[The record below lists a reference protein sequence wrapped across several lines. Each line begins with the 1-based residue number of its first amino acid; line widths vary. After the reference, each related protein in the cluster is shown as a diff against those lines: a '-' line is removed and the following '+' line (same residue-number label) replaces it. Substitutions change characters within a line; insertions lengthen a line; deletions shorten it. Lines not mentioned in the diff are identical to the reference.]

1 MRPPHWAMRLAAARD
16 WARVRRGLADPAATQ
31 SAVLRRILRLYRDTE
46 LGRTLDLATIDG
58 PAAFAR
64 RVPVTD
70 EAFYAP
76 FHERVRETNAAGVAT
91 PRALRYMA
99 RTSGTTRV
107 SKYLPYPEE
116 LIRAFKTFE
125 TRVTLHAMRDLGRYD
140 LLDGQLLITSS
151 APSYERTAEGLTI
164 GSSSG
169 IMTLLA
175 PAFARTLVRPTPDV
189 LALTDWQAKIEATAR
204 QALPLDIRVMTGIP
218 LFVVPILE
226 RLLAL
231 AAEAG
236 RPAANARELWPNLTV
251 YYWSGASIALYE
263 ARLRALFGP
272 GVHFREIY
280 SATEAPI
287 AYQHR
292 DGEPGLLVN
301 LEHAYFEFQ
310 EAEAPADAPR
320 LGVADV
326 RVGVPYRVLVTT
338 LGGLFAYRL
347 GDVVEFVSTAPLC
360 LRVLGR
366 EVEELNLA
374 SEKMPRRVLEAAL
387 ADAAQACA
395 VSVRDYFIAP
405 PADTRAVPAYHWY
418 LELSE
423 PADLTGLGRALDEAL
438 RSRHNYYRA
447 IRADNAVLGPCV
459 AHALPPGT
467 LDAYVLDTRPFGQ
480 GKPVKLY
487 GDRTLPDRILAY
499 AATRAD
505 VAADG

>member
-1 MRPPHWAMRLAAARD
+1 MRPPHWALRLAAARD
-16 WARVRRGLADPAATQ
+16 WARVRRGLADPAAAQ
-31 SAVLRRILRLYRDTE
+31 AAVLRRLLAIYADTE
-46 LGRTLDLATIDG
+46 IGRALGLSSVTG
-58 PAAFAR
+58 PADFAR

-70 EAFYAP
+70 ESFYAP
-76 FHERVRETNAAGVAT
+76 YHERVRDTNAPGIAT

-107 SKYLPYPEE
+107 SKFLPYPEV

-125 TRVTLHAMRDLGRYD
+125 TRVTLHAMRDLGRFD

-151 APSYERTAEGLTI
+151 APSYERTPQGLTI

-189 LALTDWQAKIEATAR
+189 LALMDWQSKIEATAR

-218 LFVVPILE
+218 VFVVPILE

-236 RPAANARELWPNLTV
+236 RPARHVRDLWPNLTV
-251 YYWSGASIALYE
+251 YYWSGAPIAMYE

-287 AYQHR
+287 AYQYR
-292 DGEPGLLVN
+292 NGEPGLLMN

-310 EAEAPADAPR
+310 EADAPLDAPR
-320 LGVADV
+320 IGVADV
-326 RVGVPYRVLVTT
+326 RVGVPYRLLVST

-347 GDVVEFVSTAPLC
+347 GDVIEFTATAPPC

-387 ADAAQACA
+387 AAAQQATGVTVA
-395 VSVRDYFIAP
+395 DYLVAP
-405 PADTRAVPAYHWY
+405 PPEADATPAYHWY
-418 LELSE
+418 LELAA
-423 PADLTGLGRALDEAL
+423 PTDLAAFARALDDEL
-438 RSRHNYYRA
+438 RRRHNYYQALRA
-447 IRADNAVLGPCV
+447 QDAVLGPCV
-459 AHALPPGT
+459 ASALPPGT
-467 LDAYVLDTRPFGQ
+467 LDAFVLATRPFGQ
-480 GKPVKLY
+480 GKPVRLH
-487 GDRTLPDRILAY
+487 GDRAVPDRLLTF
-499 AATRAD
+499 AAKRAE
-505 VAADG
+505 ASSSG